1 MTGNQADKIG
11 ESFKRLWSH
20 RESGARRAEL
30 DEKTRLEALIAEARR
45 A

>member
-11 ESFKRLWSH
+11 ESFQRLWSH
-20 RESGARRAEL
+20 RESGRRVSEL
-30 DEKTRLEALIAEARR
+30 EEKARLEKLIAEARH